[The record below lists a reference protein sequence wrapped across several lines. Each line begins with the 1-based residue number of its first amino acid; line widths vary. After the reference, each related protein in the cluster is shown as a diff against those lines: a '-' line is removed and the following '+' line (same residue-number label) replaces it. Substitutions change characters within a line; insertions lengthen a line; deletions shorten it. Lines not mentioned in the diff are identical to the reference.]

1 MNDFFARHRLVERWQ
16 RHRGA
21 VAVLALAVVLI
32 AGPLCRTYG
41 DYWFEDDAPHRAFVR
56 DHANPFAYFGP
67 ELVSELSLG
76 HSVTPWFPLTF
87 WVDRQFSELSPVPAY
102 LHSAFSLWLT
112 ACVFYLL
119 MCHYLPRRYA
129 LVTASLWMLLP
140 STIVTLEFLSTR
152 HYLEGLLLSLLAIGA
167 ALKADAYEG
176 RAQRIALALSLGC
189 YLLACT
195 TKEVY
200 VSATFVA
207 LLCLFVD
214 RRRWLAVLLLFGCG
228 GAYAI
233 YRLISLPSA
242 AKVTGAAF
250 ASHYHLFLARWP
262 FMFSGH
268 EGGYVLLLAAVLV
281 LILVLAKR
289 CLHWRAV
296 IYGGGLGAVMLLTI
310 FPVSEH
316 ITAAYLE
323 LGTWY
328 RVVFLFNSF
337 ALFAGAYLVARL
349 RQSTVAWVLALVTAA
364 CLALG
369 AWRTSRHW
377 DEVKAIHTIEA
388 RFYLDHPDRLLYS
401 ELPAFWYL
409 HGIHNLY
416 KPGQE
421 PHYITYRDLD
431 KCARLERFES
441 AWMRVGDRIIEDR
454 QLLERLRANCR
465 DGVQPLHTGW
475 VPTH

>member
-1 MNDFFARHRLVERWQ
+1 MSDWFERHRMGERWQ

-21 VAVLALAVVLI
+21 LGALALAVVLI
-32 AGPLCRTYG
+32 AGPLCRTYS
-41 DYWFEDDAPHRAFVR
+41 DFWFEDDAPHRAFVR
-56 DHANPFAYFGP
+56 DHANPLAYFGP
-67 ELVSELSLG
+67 ELVSALSLG

-87 WVDRQFSELSPVPAY
+87 WVDRLFSELSPVPAY

-112 ACVFYLL
+112 ACAFYLL
-119 MCHYLPRRYA
+119 ICHYLPRRYA
-129 LVTASLWMLLP
+129 LVTAALWLLLP
-140 STIVTLEFLSTR
+140 STVVTLEFLSTR
-152 HYLEGLLLSLLAIGA
+152 HYLEGLLFSLLAIGA
-167 ALKADAYEG
+167 ALKSNVYEG
-176 RAQRIALALSLGC
+176 RSRQNALAVSLGF

-200 VSATFVA
+200 VSATFFA

-214 RRRWLAVLLLFGCG
+214 WRRWLAVALLFACG
-228 GAYAI
+228 GVYVA
-233 YRLISLPSA
+233 YRLVSLPSA
-242 AKVTGAAF
+242 AKVTGASF
-250 ASHYHLFLARWP
+250 ASNYNLFVERWP

-268 EGGYVLLLAAVLV
+268 EGGYALLFAAVLV

-289 CLHWRAV
+289 CLHWRALV
-296 IYGGGLGAVMLLTI
+296 YGGGLGAVMLLTI

-316 ITAAYLE
+316 ITAAYRE

-349 RQSTVAWVLALVTAA
+349 RQPTIAWAMALVTAA
-364 CLALG
+364 SLAVG

-377 DEVKAIHTIEA
+377 DEIKAIHTLDA
-388 RFYLDHPDRLLYS
+388 QFYLDHPDRLLYS
-401 ELPAFWYL
+401 DLPAYWYL
-409 HGIHNLY
+409 YGIHSLY

-431 KCARLERFES
+431 KCERLERFENV
-441 AWMRVGDRIIEDR
+441 WTRVDGRFVEDR

-475 VPTH
+475 VPMP